1 MEVQKVA
8 IDHGDRCIVY
18 IYIKQMT
25 EFVQVNKDS
34 CLVHCKS
41 YHSYEKQNKKKQ
53 VKEKKVKAFD
63 IPTHYSYYN
72 IEKIKLHNLRTTIS
86 TKTTGAINH
95 QTRL

>member
-34 CLVHCKS
+34 YLVHCKS
-41 YHSYEKQNKKKQ
+41 YHSYEKQKKTKQ
-53 VKEKKVKAFD
+53 VKKK
-63 IPTHYSYYN
+63 N
-72 IEKIKLHNLRTTIS
+72 
-86 TKTTGAINH
+86 
-95 QTRL
+95 